1 LHNLSGE
8 CSDFNQRNPLFT
20 KFQPTA
26 NPSMVG
32 KLLALPLA
40 RSFPSQPIPA
50 YGMRSLPRM
59 LLIPRALHDLKT
71 GTITGPHALP
81 GYEEPY

>member
-1 LHNLSGE
+1 MG
-8 CSDFNQRNPLFT
+8 
-20 KFQPTA
+20 
-26 NPSMVG
+26 G

-59 LLIPRALHDLKT
+59 LLIPRALRDLKT

-81 GYEEPY
+81 CFRDPHWR